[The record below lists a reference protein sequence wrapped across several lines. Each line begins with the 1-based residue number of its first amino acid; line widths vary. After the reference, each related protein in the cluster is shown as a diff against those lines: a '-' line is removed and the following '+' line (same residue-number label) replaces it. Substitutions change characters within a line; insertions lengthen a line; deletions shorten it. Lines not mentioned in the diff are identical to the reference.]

1 MSTVLGTVET
11 VEHIHVIEVR
21 IVIPGLTAGLSDP
34 RTRFKVFAG
43 DQDSGDSIEFKPEP
57 AAEPAKTTIDS
68 RGLVEIYQQLLSDR
82 DQERKVSAKTIRDN
96 HSVLRKFERW
106 AADSGTGNGTVGA
119 GLLEVPGILREFAG
133 YLRNQPKGNSSS
145 MATKA
150 LGVITK
156 LTNACERA
164 GIVKRRSD
172 RVAKST
178 VNLMRPRTEQ
188 QRRIKAVPVTVD
200 ELKAML
206 AVLNEC
212 RWPKIGS
219 LKPSVFWE
227 VAFLSHYVYGFRSQ
241 DWFACRGSEKKG
253 LLWSGIVTQT
263 ECPVIEGLH
272 NPAGWAWYL
281 VHKTA
286 KKDEAAERPADV
298 LVPLSSRIR
307 ELIEQFRGIDRERV
321 FPTQNNSRSYSEE
334 FSRILTRAGL
344 SDEARMRAG
353 KPIIRLSLGQR
364 NVASFRK
371 GCAAWWS
378 DKVGRPAASYLL
390 HHSVQEE
397 GVSKTTS
404 DNYLQDETILRKI
417 VANIES
423 FKV

>member
-1 MSTVLGTVET
+1 MSTVTT
-11 VEHIHVIEVR
+11 PVEHIHVIEVR
-21 IVIPGLTAGLSDP
+21 IVIPGLHDP
-34 RTRFKVFAG
+34 RTRLKVFAG
-43 DQDSGDSIEFKPEP
+43 GQDSADVIEFNPPPKIVQPEQTKVDS
-57 AAEPAKTTIDS
+57 KT
-68 RGLVEIYQQLLSDR
+68 LVSLYEELLSVR

-96 HSVLRKFERW
+96 HSVLKKFEQW
-106 AADSGTGNGTVGA
+106 ASDTGA
-119 GLLEVPGILREFAG
+119 GCGAVGSALLEVPGILRDFAG

-164 GIVKRRSD
+164 GIVRRRSD
-172 RVAKST
+172 RVAKSV

-188 QRRIKAVPVTVD
+188 QRRVKAVPVTVE

-206 AVLNEC
+206 AVVNEC
-212 RWPKIGS
+212 RWPRIGNLS
-219 LKPSVFWE
+219 PSVFWE
-227 VAFLSHYVYGFRSQ
+227 VAFLSHYLYGFRSQ

-253 LLWSGIVTQT
+253 LLWSGVLTQT

-272 NPAGWAWYL
+272 NSAGWAWYL
-281 VHKTA
+281 VHKTC

-298 LVPLSSRIR
+298 LVPLSSRVR
-307 ELIEQFRGIDRERV
+307 ELIERFRGIDSERV

-334 FSRILTRAGL
+334 FTRILTRAGL
-344 SDEARMRAG
+344 SDEARTRAG

-378 DKVGRPAASYLL
+378 ERVGRPAASYLL
-390 HHSVQEE
+390 HHAVHEE

-417 VANIES
+417 VANIEE